1 LFVALV
7 ALAGCGGDDEGA
19 GEGKRVGAAAV
30 LTKEEIAARRAFIRK
45 ADAICTTYLERKP
58 ETEPTT
64 QQEVEAL
71 VDLLV
76 EVQADQLRELHAL
89 SLPTGSQGLARD
101 WLTARDRVA
110 DYTRVFGD
118 AFLKRDQ
125 QAMSVAGQQVGAAVE
140 KSDGLAR
147 TIGLQVCRDSELID
161 LRASVVPREQPATSG
176 QETTPPSGA
185 GKRYQPVGPE
195 PGTTTTGG

>member
-1 LFVALV
+1 MLVALV
-7 ALAGCGGDDEGA
+7 ALAGCGGDGNEG
-19 GEGKRVGAAAV
+19 GSEGKRVGANAL
-30 LTKEEIAARRAFIRK
+30 LTKDEIAARREFIRK
-45 ADAICTTYLERKP
+45 ADAICSTHLERKP
-58 ETEPTT
+58 ATEPKTRR
-64 QQEVEAL
+64 EVEAL

-76 EVQADQLRELHAL
+76 EVQADQLRELQSL
-89 SLPTGSQGLARD
+89 TLPTGSQGLVRD

-147 TIGLQVCRDSELID
+147 LIGLQFCRDSGLID

-176 QETTPPSGA
+176 QETTPPAGA

-195 PGTTTTGG
+195 PGTTTTG